1 MKTPIATGFDFEP
14 LADGNVRVE
23 FYGDD
28 GETFNT
34 QVVTAEVVARMPIVA
49 YLAGL
54 ALTQE
59 IDAVKAIIAWVGGR
73 QEVQDAL

>member
-1 MKTPIATGFDFEP
+1 MKRQIATGFDFEP
-14 LADGNVRVE
+14 LDDGNVLVE
-23 FYGDD
+23 FHGDD

-59 IDAVKAIIAWVGGR
+59 MDAVKAIIAWVGGQQGVR
-73 QEVQDAL
+73 DGR